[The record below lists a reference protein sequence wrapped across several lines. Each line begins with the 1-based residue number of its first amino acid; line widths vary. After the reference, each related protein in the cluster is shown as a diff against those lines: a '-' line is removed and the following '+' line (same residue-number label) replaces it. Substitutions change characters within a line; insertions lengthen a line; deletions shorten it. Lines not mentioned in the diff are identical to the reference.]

1 MTRTRPQKSNSLRA
15 AEKNKLSTWVPPNG
29 DGIGLWKG
37 RRTYFLNGIP
47 QISKSGLT
55 INRNPVHDSAR
66 NIARGLLVG
75 TGKLAIQGAK
85 DIYGLTKGTS
95 NALLGMA
102 SPWNLAAMVRT
113 RRNIA
118 ALGVKGVKP
127 KKELTEK
134 QKLQIARNEALKMK
148 GDYFQYSDMP
158 SDMTPKQEVKKTIK
172 ENIDSIDNAIP
183 NATDENTVKELVH
196 QKKAL
201 QKDQNKLNSNFPAGM
216 EVQPLSYVQSDST
229 QLKEID
235 KQTASLEKKKGRTKW
250 VGANTTWVDRW
261 GNVIAPKV
269 KGPTEE
275 EKKKMIMTSL
285 EQEMYD

>member
-1 MTRTRPQKSNSLRA
+1 MTRARPQKVTTLRD
-15 AEKNKLSTWVPPNG
+15 AEKKKMSTWLPSNG
-29 DGIGLWKG
+29 NGIGLWKG
-37 RRTYFLNGIP
+37 RRTYYVNGIP

-66 NIARGLLVG
+66 NIVRGLFIG

-102 SPWNLAAMVRT
+102 SPWNLAAMNRT
-113 RRNIA
+113 KRNIA
-118 ALGVKGVKP
+118 ALGVTP
-127 KKELTEK
+127 KKQKQLTEK
-134 QKLQIARNEALKMK
+134 QKLQIAKNEALKMQ

-158 SDMTPKQEVKKTIK
+158 SDMTPKQKVKTTIK
-172 ENIDSIDNAIP
+172 ENINSIDNAIP

-201 QKDQNKLNSNFPAGM
+201 KKDQNKLNSNFPAGM

-229 QLKEID
+229 QLEEID

-269 KGPTEE
+269 KGPTKEE
-275 EKKKMIMTSL
+275 QKRMIMTSL